1 MTHLF
6 RIIFV
11 LDGFRLAVH
20 RRLWADPDGQNMR
33 WLLNV
38 KICSILKILFIL
50 RNHKNVFLR
59 FTISLETISGR
70 LIEKIFQAATF
81 AFLIFLIDEIL
92 ADFDLG
98 QLYNMCLMSKILTAS
113 ETHNWCL

>member
-1 MTHLF
+1 
-6 RIIFV
+6 
-11 LDGFRLAVH
+11 
-20 RRLWADPDGQNMR
+20 MR

-98 QLYNMCLMSKILTAS
+98 QLYNMRLMSKILTAS
-113 ETHNWCL
+113 ETHNQECL